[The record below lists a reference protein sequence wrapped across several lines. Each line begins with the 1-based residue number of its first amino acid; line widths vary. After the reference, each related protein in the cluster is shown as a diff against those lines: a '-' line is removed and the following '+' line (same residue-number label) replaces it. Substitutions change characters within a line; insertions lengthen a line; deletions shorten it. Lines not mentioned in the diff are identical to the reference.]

1 MKMFGFFLSMFRKFK
16 IKSNQNEKTDIIRCN
31 TYLSPM
37 KFNIEDEYIEIDE
50 QEFVKFGFIKE
61 AVNKEIFNLI
71 YLVNLKGK

>member
-1 MKMFGFFLSMFRKFK
+1 MKIFGFFLSMFRKFK

-61 AVNKEIFNLI
+61 TKKFSI
-71 YLVNLKGK
+71 